1 MLSCITLKNTSFK
14 LLKVK
19 NVSEENIYKK
29 CGYKTDN
36 NFKKIYSWDLDDK
49 CIEFQNKASNLID
62 QLKTIY
68 IPLIEN
74 IILKSNYKK
83 AIEYCDKYIRNTPQQ
98 VIQRLQNYNDTFLSN
113 VEKKLNEFY
122 TVKGKESQIQI
133 LRYRLS
139 NGYGFN
145 PKLEF
150 KCAFELDFEKRI
162 KNIESAIAFRK
173 LVDSRANKQVLKKQF
188 DEYFANELLEIE
200 LICKE
205 EWFTYLNKIYFNSE
219 MKQFYK

>member
-1 MLSCITLKNTSFK
+1 MTKSNR
-14 LLKVK
+14 
-19 NVSEENIYKK
+19 NVIK
-29 CGYKTDN
+29 
-36 NFKKIYSWDLDDK
+36 DDK

-173 LVDSRANKQVLKKQF
+173 LVDSRANKQVLNKQF